1 MIRNVRVAAE
11 QPGFVCIASVQAP
24 RNLGAGNT
32 VLLDFAGAWMAAA
45 RHDI

>member
-11 QPGFVCIASVQAP
+11 QPVVCIASVQAP